1 MLQRRFPILLFIAA
15 AYLCQIGCT
24 AHRAPASEVAR
35 PPKAALIRL
44 TIVGTNDLHGWVAGR
59 SFKLSDGT
67 VLEEGGLPTF
77 AGYLS
82 ILRADNPE
90 GTLLLDAGDLFQGTL
105 VVNLTE
111 GAVVIDAFNYLG
123 YHATAIGNHEFDYG
137 PEGPDSVA
145 LQPGQDAVGALKAR
159 LRQAKFP
166 MLALNLYD
174 GETGDRPD
182 WLRNDGT
189 VLLDVKG
196 VKVGLLGLI
205 TPSTPNATNP
215 LNVAS
220 LRFGSLLPEAFSA
233 ARSLRDRGAEVVIA
247 LVHAGGKCA
256 RYDNP
261 RDLSSCDTETGE
273 IFELLQA
280 LPENT
285 LDAVVAGHTH
295 QAIGHFVNATPVIE
309 SWGLGRSF
317 GLIELYV
324 DPIQRNVTP
333 AFTTI
338 EPVIPICLQSE
349 EKTGACN
356 PQLLEAMAS
365 PKIVPTTFRGRRVVR
380 DAKLDQLLAPSLAQA
395 EREQTRSLGVRVLDR
410 LGRDREGESTLGD
423 LLTDSLRQMERA
435 DIAILNPGGLRA
447 DIDAGDLTFGKMYET
462 LPFDDEIASLE
473 LTGEELLRLLRV
485 AYGGRRG
492 IFPVSGLKIQLLLCP
507 GPNRF
512 KGATLSD
519 GTPIL
524 PQKIYRIVLPDFLAR
539 GGDGLGVVLGS
550 VPPDRINLHPRPG
563 HTLRDQLI
571 AFWKKRN
578 RDLRAPQPD
587 RIFFSAE
594 AGSCAEA
601 SSSSKVRSD
610 R

>member
-1 MLQRRFPILLFIAA
+1 MIPRRFPIFLCIAA
-15 AYLCQIGCT
+15 ASLCQIGCT
-24 AHRAPASEVAR
+24 AHRASVSEVAQGPR
-35 PPKAALIRL
+35 AAPIRL
-44 TIVGTNDLHGWVAGR
+44 TIVGTNDLHGWI
-59 SFKLSDGT
+59 
-67 VLEEGGLPTF
+67 GGLPTF

-82 ILRADNPE
+82 ILRADNPD

-105 VVNLTE
+105 AANLTE
-111 GAVVIDAFNYLG
+111 GAVVIDAYNYLG
-123 YHATAIGNHEFDYG
+123 YHASAIGNHEFDYG
-137 PEGPDSVA
+137 PEGPASVA
-145 LQPGQDAVGALKAR
+145 LQPGDDPVGALKAR

-166 MLALNLYD
+166 MLAVNLYD
-174 GETGDRPD
+174 GVTGDRPG
-182 WLRNDGT
+182 WLHNDGT
-189 VLLDVKG
+189 ILLDVKG

-220 LRFGSLLPEAFSA
+220 LRFGSLLPEALSA
-233 ARSLRDRGAEVVIA
+233 ATSLRDRGAEVVIA
-247 LVHAGGKCA
+247 LVHAGGKCT

-280 LPENT
+280 LPANT
-285 LDAVVAGHTH
+285 LDAVLAGHTH
-295 QAIGHFVNATPVIE
+295 QAIGHFVKGTPVIE
-309 SWGLGRSF
+309 SWGLGRWF

-324 DPIQRNVTP
+324 DPIQRNVIP
-333 AFTTI
+333 ELTTI
-338 EPVIPICLQSE
+338 QPVIP
-349 EKTGACN
+349 
-356 PQLLEAMAS
+356 
-365 PKIVPTTFRGRRVVR
+365 IVPTTFRGRTVLR
-380 DAKLDQLLAPSLAQA
+380 DQKLDELLAPVLAQA
-395 EREQTRSLGVRVLDR
+395 ELEQTRSLGVRVLDR
-410 LGRDREGESTLGD
+410 LGRDRDGEGALGD
-423 LLTDSLRQMERA
+423 LLTDSLREMERA

-447 DIDAGDLTFGKMYET
+447 DIEVGELTYGKIYET
-462 LPFDDEIASLE
+462 LPFDDQIASVE

-485 AYGGRRG
+485 AYGERRG
-492 IFPVSGLKIQLLLCP
+492 IFPVSGLKIQLSPCP

-519 GTPIL
+519 GAAIL

-550 VPPDRINLHPRPG
+550 VPSDRINLHQRPQ
-563 HTLRDQLI
+563 HTMRDELI
-571 AFWKKRN
+571 AFWQKRK

-601 SSSSKVRSD
+601 SSSINVRSD